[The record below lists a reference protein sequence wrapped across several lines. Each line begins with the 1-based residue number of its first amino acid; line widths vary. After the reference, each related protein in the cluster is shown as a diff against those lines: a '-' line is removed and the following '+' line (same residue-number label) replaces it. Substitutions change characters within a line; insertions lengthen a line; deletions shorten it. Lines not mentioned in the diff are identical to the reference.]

1 MLRKYSDHVHLIP
14 VIGVA
19 IFVWLI
25 NGFKEKLVGVWSELR
40 KAGTLLRP
48 DADLVVLPTKK
59 YYFFYLN
66 SA

>member
-1 MLRKYSDHVHLIP
+1 MLRKYSEHVHFIP

-40 KAGTLLRP
+40 IAGTLLRP

-59 YYFFYLN
+59 YIFF
-66 SA
+66 